1 MKGISQWLYEVR
13 DRDYGGKQLAMAED
27 WGVNQSTLSR
37 WINRERIPTS
47 PWYDFLA
54 GKLGASLAEVHAACQ
69 ADRPERMPTTQAT
82 GIR

>member
-1 MKGISQWLYEVR
+1 MKGISQWLCEVR

-27 WGVNQSTLSR
+27 WGLNQSTLSR